1 MAASMPWLPF
11 PFGPQIPVT
20 PPPDHQSFSLAQGPP
35 PLSPNLLKSFTQE
48 IYGHGNSLLSNSLSG
63 GLSSGLS
70 GLGGGLKGSG
80 LQGRNMMM
88 ANSQQ
93 RPLPGS
99 VAAGVNGSTKH
110 VFPPP
115 PPPLQRQQHQQIKT
129 EPKEPPAT
137 TAPPSTTT
145 APSASDKTA
154 ADGSTT
160 TGAATTETK
169 ATTASAAPSEGGP
182 LSASDPRYLAMASR
196 IAAYY
201 HQRCQAVANFQQ
213 QRCQAWANMQRQ
225 KSQEM
230 TQAAMLVVAW
240 YIRDRIQRRRRR
252 EKRQFRRGLAAK
264 AAGNNNGVVKGGKGV
279 RRAGSGGPVRVT
291 KGEAVRKWV
300 LQVPEGSTALSPNT
314 PGARD
319 RPADPD
325 EVSFDI
331 DRDTVSD
338 KDMRLYNVADN
349 LIKSQLARID
359 VPMMGALSFDA
370 SESESDSEEEEEG
383 DEEDEGD
390 DVDNDDDEPVGPG
403 AHNDEDDIMVNYEER
418 GAPIEAVAVGVE
430 AMITDATAKTA
441 VRAGLGAGAGA
452 APRSACKHEHHPD
465 DDEEYY
471 MEDDDDYD
479 FEDDDDEEFEEEDYE
494 DEDGECGDGDDD
506 GQQVSELVHH
516 GTGAGSGSSGSR
528 QQTSSFS

>member
-1 MAASMPWLPF
+1 MPWLPF

-20 PPPDHQSFSLAQGPP
+20 PPPDHQSFPLAQGPP

-48 IYGHGNSLLSNSLSG
+48 IYGHGSILGN
-63 GLSSGLS
+63 GLNS
-70 GLGGGLKGSG
+70 GLGGLKGAG
-80 LQGRNMMM
+80 LQGRMITN
-88 ANSQQ
+88 ANVNAGQ

-99 VAAGVNGSTKH
+99 VAAGVNGGAKH

-115 PPPLQRQQHQQIKT
+115 PPPLRQNKQAGNVVKT
-129 EPKEPPAT
+129 EPKEPP
-137 TAPPSTTT
+137 STT

-160 TGAATTETK
+160 TGAATTETA
-169 ATTASAAPSEGGP
+169 ATTATAASVTAPPDGP

-252 EKRQFRRGLAAK
+252 EKRQFKRGLASK
-264 AAGNNNGVVKGGKGV
+264 APNGVTKAGKTPTTGG
-279 RRAGSGGPVRVT
+279 RVT

-300 LQVPEGSTALSPNT
+300 LQIPEGTAALSPNT
-314 PGARD
+314 PSARD

-370 SESESDSEEEEEG
+370 SETESESEEEEEE
-383 DEEDEGD
+383 DDEEEDE
-390 DVDNDDDEPVGPG
+390 PVRPG

-430 AMITDATAKTA
+430 AMITDATATA
-441 VRAGLGAGAGA
+441 ARAGLGAGASVK
-452 APRSACKHEHHPD
+452 PKPVSACCHDDHD
-465 DDEEYY
+465 DDDDEYY

-479 FEDDDDEEFEEEDYE
+479 FEDDDEEFEEEDYE
-494 DEDGECGDGDDD
+494 DEEDNDRGESS
-506 GQQVSELVHH
+506 QQVSELVHH
-516 GTGAGSGSSGSR
+516 GTGAGSGSGSR
-528 QQTSSFS
+528 KETSSFS

>member
-1 MAASMPWLPF
+1 MPWLPF

-20 PPPDHQSFSLAQGPP
+20 PPPDHQSFPLTQGPP
-35 PLSPNLLKSFTQE
+35 PLSPNLLKSFTQQ
-48 IYGHGNSLLSNSLSG
+48 IYGHGDSLLGNSLSG
-63 GLSSGLS
+63 GLSGGLGSGH
-70 GLGGGLKGSG
+70 GGGLKGAG
-80 LQGRNMMM
+80 LQGRMMT
-88 ANSQQ
+88 NQ
-93 RPLPGS
+93 RPMPGS
-99 VAAGVNGSTKH
+99 VAAGVNGGAKH
-110 VFPPP
+110 LFPPP
-115 PPPLQRQQHQQIKT
+115 PPPLQRPQNKQQRLPGIKT
-129 EPKEPPAT
+129 EPKEAPAT
-137 TAPPSTTT
+137 AVPPSTT
-145 APSASDKTA
+145 APSTSDKTA
-154 ADGSTT
+154 ADRSTT
-160 TGAATTETK
+160 TGAAITETT
-169 ATTASAAPSEGGP
+169 ATTATAAPSEGGP

-264 AAGNNNGVVKGGKGV
+264 AAGNNGAVSKGVKGAGV
-279 RRAGSGGPVRVT
+279 RRPGVSTSCRVT

-300 LQVPEGSTALSPNT
+300 LQVPEGSAAVSPNT

-325 EVSFDI
+325 EMSFDI

-370 SESESDSEEEEEG
+370 SESESDSE
-383 DEEDEGD
+383 DDDDDDDEGD
-390 DVDNDDDEPVGPG
+390 DNNDEGEDDDEPVGPG

-430 AMITDATAKTA
+430 AMITDATATA
-441 VRAGLGAGAGA
+441 ARAGLGAGAV
-452 APRSACKHEHHPD
+452 PRSVNKHTHEAAAAVVD
-465 DDEEYY
+465 NDADDEEYY
-471 MEDDDDYD
+471 LEDDDDYD

-494 DEDGECGDGDDD
+494 DDDEDD

-516 GTGAGSGSSGSR
+516 GTGASSGGSGGR
-528 QQTSSFS
+528 QQMSSFS

>member
-35 PLSPNLLKSFTQE
+35 PLSPNLLKSFSQE
-48 IYGHGNSLLSNSLSG
+48 IYGNGNSILGSALNHSLNNGFSG
-63 GLSSGLS
+63 GLKTAGY
-70 GLGGGLKGSG
+70 
-80 LQGRNMMM
+80 QARMM
-88 ANSQQ
+88 ANQ
-93 RPLPGS
+93 RPAPGS
-99 VAAGVNGSTKH
+99 VAAGVSGAGKH

-115 PPPLQRQQHQQIKT
+115 PPPLQRQQNKQQPNTKT
-129 EPKEPPAT
+129 EAKETKTAASTAT
-137 TAPPSTTT
+137 TTT
-145 APSASDKTA
+145 APSASDKTTA
-154 ADGSTT
+154 GGSTT
-160 TGAATTETK
+160 TGATTAVDTTAT
-169 ATTASAAPSEGGP
+169 ATTAVPSTMEGP

-264 AAGNNNGVVKGGKGV
+264 AAGNNPPATRANGARGAAARRGAAAAGTTGG
-279 RRAGSGGPVRVT
+279 RIT

-300 LQVPEGSTALSPNT
+300 LQIPESSAALSPNT

-319 RPADPD
+319 RPVDPD

-359 VPMMGALSFDA
+359 VPMMGALSFEP
-370 SESESDSEEEEEG
+370 SESETDSDEEEEEE
-383 DEEDEGD
+383 EEDNED
-390 DVDNDDDEPVGPG
+390 EDEPIGPG
-403 AHNDEDDIMVNYEER
+403 GHNDEDDIMLNYEER

-430 AMITDATAKTA
+430 AMITDATATA
-441 VRAGLGAGAGA
+441 IRAGLGAGAGIHRPVSAGKA
-452 APRSACKHEHHPD
+452 ASVGKAVEPAAAE

-471 MEDDDDYD
+471 MEEDDDDYD
-479 FEDDDDEEFEEEDYE
+479 FEDDEEFEEEDYE
-494 DEDGECGDGDDD
+494 EDD

-528 QQTSSFS
+528 QQTSSFP